1 MWDGMLGVPLMP
13 TQAQGGD
20 SSSTAPRSVGL
31 VTCAALVVANMVG
44 TGIFTSLGFQVGE
57 IPSRPAIMAL
67 WAIGGL
73 LALCGAL
80 CYAELS
86 AALPRSGGEYHF
98 LGRIYHPSL
107 GFMAGIV
114 SIVIG
119 FAAPV
124 ALSAMA
130 FGSYLQGVFPAVSP
144 LVASVAVVVLV
155 TLFHLRDLR
164 MSSVFQIFFTVV
176 KIALVLFLIVA
187 LFTAPVTP
195 SVAANAWTSYLLT
208 APFAVSLMFTLYA
221 YSGWNAATYILG
233 EVRTPSRVIPLAL
246 AAGTLLVM
254 ALYLGLN
261 AAFLH
266 AAPTELLA
274 GKLNVAQVAA
284 ETVFGAGGGRMVAAV
299 IALGLISAISAMVW
313 AGPRVAMVIGE
324 DYPRAFGWLQ
334 ARTSTG
340 IPVAAIAAQGAL
352 TLVLLLTSTF
362 EQVLVYTQFALL
374 ACSFLAVLG
383 VIVYRVKD
391 PEAPRPFRVP
401 LYPLTP
407 LLFLAISAFAMIYT
421 ATVKPLEAFCG
432 ALTLV
437 GGLAIYWL
445 VCPRK
450 ESSP

>member
-1 MWDGMLGVPLMP
+1 MP
-13 TQAQGGD
+13 NQAQGG
-20 SSSTAPRSVGL
+20 SSRAATPRSVGL
-31 VTCAALVVANMVG
+31 VACAALVVANMVG
-44 TGIFTSLGFQVGE
+44 TGIFTSLGFQVGD
-57 IPSRPAIMAL
+57 IPSRPAIMTL
-67 WAIGGL
+67 WALGGV
-73 LALCGAL
+73 LALSGAL

-107 GFMAGIV
+107 GFMAGLV
-114 SIVIG
+114 SIVVG

-130 FGSYLQGVFPAVSP
+130 FGSYLQGVFPGIPP
-144 LVASVAVVVLV
+144 LAASIAVVIVV

-164 MSSVFQIFFTVV
+164 VSSIFQVFFTVL
-176 KIALVLFLIVA
+176 KIGLVLFLIAA
-187 LFTAPVTP
+187 LLAAPASAP
-195 SVAANAWTSYLLT
+195 APAEPWTTYLLT

-233 EVRTPSRVIPLAL
+233 EVRTPARVIPAAL

-254 ALYLGLN
+254 LLYLGLN

-266 AAPTELLA
+266 AAPAGILA

-284 ETVFGAGGGRMVAAV
+284 ESVFGAKGGRMVAGV
-299 IALGLISAISAMVW
+299 IALGLVSAISAMIW

-334 ARTSTG
+334 VRTASG
-340 IPVAAIAAQGAL
+340 IPAAAVAAQSAL

-383 VIVYRVKD
+383 VIVYRFTQPD
-391 PEAPRPFRVP
+391 LPRPFRVP

-407 LLFLAISAFAMIYT
+407 LLFLAISAFAMVYT
-421 ATVKPLEAFCG
+421 ATVKPFEALYG
-432 ALTLV
+432 GLTLV
-437 GGLAIYWL
+437 AGLGIYRL
-445 VCPRK
+445 VAPGSK
-450 ESSP
+450 SP

>member
-1 MWDGMLGVPLMP
+1 M
-13 TQAQGGD
+13 T
-20 SSSTAPRSVGL
+20 TTRTVGIA
-31 VTCAALVVANMVG
+31 TCAALVVANMVG
-44 TGIFTSLGFQVGE
+44 TGIFTSLGFQVAE
-57 IPSRPAIMAL
+57 IPSRPAIMVL
-67 WAIGGL
+67 WTLGGI

-98 LGRIYHPSL
+98 LSRIYHPSL
-107 GFMAGIV
+107 GFMAGAV
-114 SIVIG
+114 SIVVG

-144 LVASVAVVVLV
+144 PLASIAVVAVV

-164 MSSVFQIFFTVV
+164 VSSVFQIIFTVL
-176 KIALVLFLIVA
+176 KIALVLVLLVA
-187 LFTAPVTP
+187 LFAAPASAP
-195 SVAANAWTSYLLT
+195 APAAPWTSYLLT

-233 EVRTPSRVIPLAL
+233 EVQTPARVIPVAL
-246 AAGTLLVM
+246 ASGTLLVM

-266 AAPTELLA
+266 VAPADALA
-274 GKLNVAQVAA
+274 GQLNVAQVAA
-284 ETVFGAGGGRMVAAV
+284 GNVFGAQGGRMVAAV
-299 IALGLISAISAMVW
+299 IALGLVSGISAMIW

-324 DYPRAFGWLQ
+324 DYPHALGWLRV
-334 ARTSTG
+334 RTGSG
-340 IPVAAIAAQGAL
+340 IPAVAVVAQSAL
-352 TLVLLLTSTF
+352 TLLLLLTSTF

-383 VIVYRVKD
+383 VIVYRFTQPD
-391 PEAPRPFRVP
+391 LPRPFRVP

-407 LLFLAISAFAMIYT
+407 LLFLAISGFAMVYT
-421 ATVKPLEAFCG
+421 ATVKPFEALCG
-432 ALTLV
+432 GLTLAA
-437 GGLAIYWL
+437 GLVVYRL
-445 VCPRK
+445 VAAGQK
-450 ESSP
+450 

>member
-1 MWDGMLGVPLMP
+1 MSN
-13 TQAQGGD
+13 QAQGG
-20 SSSTAPRSVGL
+20 SPGPAPRSVGL
-31 VTCAALVVANMVG
+31 ATCAALVVANMVG
-44 TGIFTSLGFQVGE
+44 TGIFTSLGFQVGD
-57 IPSRPAIMAL
+57 IPSRPAIMTL
-67 WAIGGL
+67 WALGGV
-73 LALCGAL
+73 LALSGAL

-114 SIVIG
+114 SIVVG

-130 FGSYLQGVFPAVSP
+130 FGSYLQGVFPAVPP
-144 LVASVAVVVLV
+144 LAASVAIVLVV

-164 MSSVFQIFFTVV
+164 VSSIFQVFFTVL
-176 KIALVLFLIVA
+176 KIGLVVFLIAA
-187 LFTAPVTP
+187 LFAAPASEP
-195 SVAANAWTSYLLT
+195 APAGPWTSYLLT

-233 EVRTPSRVIPLAL
+233 EVRTPSRVIPVAL
-246 AAGTLLVM
+246 AAGTVLVM
-254 ALYLGLN
+254 VLYLGLN

-266 AAPTELLA
+266 TAPAGLLS
-274 GKLNVAQVAA
+274 GQLNVAQVAA
-284 ETVFGAGGGRMVAAV
+284 ESAFGTKGGRMVAGV
-299 IALGLISAISAMVW
+299 IALGLISAISAMIW

-334 ARTSTG
+334 ARTASG
-340 IPVAAIAAQGAL
+340 IPAAAVATQSAL

-383 VIVYRVKD
+383 VIVYRFTQ
-391 PEAPRPFRVP
+391 PGLARPFRVP

-407 LLFLAISAFAMIYT
+407 LLFLAISAFAMVYT
-421 ATVKPLEAFCG
+421 ATVKPFEALCG
-432 ALTLV
+432 GLTLAA
-437 GGLAIYWL
+437 GLGIYRL
-445 VCPRK
+445 VAPGAKLPR
-450 ESSP
+450 

>member
-1 MWDGMLGVPLMP
+1 LAAC
-13 TQAQGGD
+13 T
-20 SSSTAPRSVGL
+20 
-31 VTCAALVVANMVG
+31 ALVVANMVG

-67 WAIGGL
+67 WALGGL

-98 LGRIYHPSL
+98 LGRIYHPAI

-114 SIVIG
+114 SIVVG

-130 FGSYLQGVFPAVSP
+130 FGSYLQGVFPVVSP
-144 LVASVAVVVLV
+144 LAASVAIVLIV

-164 MSSVFQIFFTVV
+164 VSSLLQVIFTVL
-176 KIALVLFLIVA
+176 KIALVLFLIA
-187 LFTAPVTP
+187 SLFSAPASATAPCAP
-195 SVAANAWTSYLLT
+195 WTNYLLT

-233 EVRTPSRVIPLAL
+233 EVRNPARIIPLAL

-266 AAPTELLA
+266 AAPADILA
-274 GKLNVAQVAA
+274 GKLNVAQVGA
-284 ETVFGAGGGRMVAAV
+284 ERVFGTAGGRMVAAV
-299 IALGLISAISAMVW
+299 IALGLVSAISAMVW

-324 DYPRAFGWLQ
+324 DYPRAFGWLRL
-334 ARTSTG
+334 RTASG
-340 IPVAAIAAQGAL
+340 IPAAAVVAQSAL
-352 TLVLLLTSTF
+352 TLVLLFTSTF

-374 ACSFLAVLG
+374 ACSFLTVSG
-383 VIVYRVKD
+383 VIVLRFTQPD
-391 PEAPRPFRVP
+391 LPRPFRVP
-401 LYPLTP
+401 FYPLTP
-407 LLFLAISAFAMIYT
+407 LLFLGISAFAMAYT
-421 ATVKPLEAFCG
+421 ATVEPLLALWG
-432 ALTLV
+432 LLTLV
-437 GGLAIYWL
+437 AALGIYRL
-445 VCPRK
+445 VAPGR
-450 ESSP
+450 ESRP